1 MREKT
6 SRGDNDDVSLII
18 MANEIPLS
26 KQFHRALSNK
36 LTFTPPTRSSSL
48 TSIKQTRYKDD
59 PVCSD
64 YRWILQSDEKR
75 LTHQKN
81 LEERQKV

>member
-1 MREKT
+1 
-6 SRGDNDDVSLII
+6 
-18 MANEIPLS
+18 MANEIPFD
-26 KQFHRALSNK
+26 KRFQRAFSNK
-36 LTFTPPTRSSSL
+36 LTFSPPIRSSSL
-48 TSIKQTRYKDD
+48 TSIKQNRFKDD